1 MELLDLEA
9 QHPGA
14 RVERDPAAYQAA
26 EARLFPHG

>member
-14 RVERDPAAYQAA
+14 RVVRDPDAYRAA